1 MKISHW
7 IKAARLRTLFLSLS
21 CIWTGILLVQTVQ
34 KSNLLL
40 SVCTLLTALFL
51 QILSN
56 FANDYGDSIHGADNE
71 SRKGPARAVQSGLIS
86 QQQMKVAMIVC
97 AGLAF
102 ISGCVLLY
110 LAMPIIGNPATFI
123 LLVVGILAIAAAIAY
138 TNGKKPYGYAG
149 LGDIS
154 VFIFFG
160 LVAVLGTQYLQTAH
174 INKAA
179 IWLASAYGFIS
190 VGVLNLNNMR
200 DITSDKLAGKKSI
213 PVRLGFAK
221 AKIYHSLLL
230 LLALAC
236 LLLVAKELNLT
247 AWVVPAFSFVLGL
260 NLFLAAKV
268 TEETGFD
275 PLLKWLS
282 LSSLVLSFILFLA
295 L

>member
-21 CIWTGILLVQTVQ
+21 CIWTGVLSVQTLQ
-34 KSNLLL
+34 EIHLQL
-40 SVCTLLTALFL
+40 SIFTFLTALFL

-56 FANDYGDSIHGADNE
+56 FANDYGDSIHGADNNA
-71 SRKGPARAVQSGLIS
+71 RKGPTRAVQAGEIS
-86 QQQMKVAMIVC
+86 AKQMKNAMILF

-102 ISGCVLLY
+102 ISGLYLLY
-110 LAMPIIGNPATFI
+110 LAKPIIGTTATLT
-123 LLVVGILAIAAAIAY
+123 LLAVGILAIAAAIAY

-160 LVAVLGTQYLQTAH
+160 LVSVLGTHYLQTAS
-174 INKAA
+174 INKVSILLA
-179 IWLASAYGFIS
+179 IGYGLLS

-200 DITSDKLAGKKSI
+200 DISSDLQAGKKSI
-213 PVRLGFAK
+213 PVRLGLAK
-221 AKIYHSLLL
+221 AKIYHNILLTGAL
-230 LLALAC
+230 LCLLA
-236 LLLVAKELNLT
+236 VANELQLT
-247 AWVVPAFSFVLGL
+247 AWVVPAFSFIIGL
-260 NLFLAAKV
+260 NLFMPLKV
-268 TEETGFD
+268 KEEIGFD

-282 LSSLVLSFILFLA
+282 LSTLVLSLIFFIA